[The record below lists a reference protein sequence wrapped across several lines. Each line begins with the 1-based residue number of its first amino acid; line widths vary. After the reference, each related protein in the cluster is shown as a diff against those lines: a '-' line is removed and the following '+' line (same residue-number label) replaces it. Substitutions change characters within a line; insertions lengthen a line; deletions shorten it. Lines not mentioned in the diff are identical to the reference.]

1 MIPFS
6 KTQNQKSDITEI
18 KRALKNAKL
27 EGGGQFSSKVNH
39 KLNKLGYKNN
49 LLTTSCTSALEMS
62 AILLDL
68 KKGDEIIM
76 PSYTFVST
84 ANAFLLRG
92 CIPIFVDVHE
102 SDLNINTL
110 AIEDAITS
118 KTKAI
123 VVVHYGGVSC
133 DMDKILD
140 IAKKNNLY
148 VIEDAAQCIN
158 AFYKSSPLGTL
169 GTFGALSFHNTKNIS
184 AGEGGSLII
193 NDFKFYKRALIVHEK
208 GTNRHDFKSGKI
220 SKYEW
225 RDIGG
230 SFILSEL
237 SCALLYSQLLH
248 LNKITKSRLK
258 IWNDYNK
265 FCVNHHRFKNIF
277 DIQVIPN
284 YAKHNAHLFYL
295 NFKSKKLAKAFS
307 SAMEKFGIQTATHY
321 VALHSS
327 KFGKAKA
334 KYTGSMKNT
343 NRASNCLVR
352 LPLWEGLD
360 SSQVINAMS
369 KTLKKI

>member
-27 EGGGQFSSKVNH
+27 EGGGQFSLKVNH

-92 CIPIFVDVHE
+92 CIPIFVDVQE

-110 AIEDAITS
+110 AIENAITS
-118 KTKAI
+118 KSKAI

-169 GTFGALSFHNTKNIS
+169 GSFGALSFHNTKNIS
-184 AGEGGSLII
+184 AGEGGSLIV
-193 NDFKFYKRALIVHEK
+193 NDSKFLKRALIVHEK

-237 SCALLYSQLLH
+237 SCALLYSQLSH

-258 IWNDYNK
+258 IWNDYNE
-265 FCVNHHRFKNIF
+265 FCLNHHRFG
-277 DIQVIPN
+277 QN
-284 YAKHNAHLFYL
+284 YF
-295 NFKSKKLAKAFS
+295 
-307 SAMEKFGIQTATHY
+307 
-321 VALHSS
+321 
-327 KFGKAKA
+327 
-334 KYTGSMKNT
+334 
-343 NRASNCLVR
+343 
-352 LPLWEGLD
+352 
-360 SSQVINAMS
+360 
-369 KTLKKI
+369 

>member
-27 EGGGQFSSKVNH
+27 EGGGQFSLKVNH

-92 CIPIFVDVHE
+92 CIPIFVDVQE

-169 GTFGALSFHNTKNIS
+169 GSFGALSFHNTKNIS
-184 AGEGGSLII
+184 AGEGGSLIV
-193 NDFKFYKRALIVHEK
+193 NDSKFLKRALIVHEK

-230 SFILSEL
+230 SFILSDL
-237 SCALLYSQLLH
+237 SCALLYSQLSH
-248 LNKITKSRLK
+248 LNRITKSRLK
-258 IWNDYNK
+258 IWNDYNE

-277 DIQVIPN
+277 DIQLIPN

-295 NFKSKKLAKAFS
+295 KFKSKKLAKEFS
-307 SAMEKFGIQTATHY
+307 SAMEKYGIQTASHY